1 MNDHDI
7 EALMA
12 YVDGELDAGR
22 RAEVEALLARDP
34 EARAMVDRFHQA
46 AGLLGSGLDEVL
58 TQPVPARLIDTVR
71 SAPIGAGV
79 VELRPRKKAP
89 ERIQWPRLAVAA
101 SLVLG
106 VGLVTGVLL
115 LGDPETPAPLTAGV
129 DPLQEALET
138 LPSGS
143 SLRTESGTQITPV
156 LTVRAADGR
165 PCREFEREVS
175 GAARFGIACREA
187 DGRWVAQ
194 IELGRLAAP
203 VDAGGDYAP
212 ASGEEDPLSATLDR
226 LGAGAVLPAAEER
239 RLLESDWRD

>member
-12 YVDGELDAGR
+12 YVDGALDAGQ
-22 RAEVEALLARDP
+22 RADVEALLARDP
-34 EARAMVDRFHQA
+34 EARAMVERFRQA

-58 TQPVPARLIDTVR
+58 TQPVPARLIEAVR
-71 SAPIGAGV
+71 SAPIAAGV
-79 VELRPRKKAP
+79 VEFRPRRKVP
-89 ERIQWPRLAVAA
+89 ERIQWPRLAAAA

-115 LGDPETPAPLTAGV
+115 LGDPETPAPVTAGV

-138 LPSGS
+138 LQSGS
-143 SLRTESGTQITPV
+143 ALQTESGTLVTPV

-165 PCREFEREVS
+165 PCREFEREAS
-175 GAARFGIACREA
+175 GIASFGIACREA

-194 IELGRLAAP
+194 IEVGRLAAP

-212 ASGEEDPLSATLDR
+212 ASGEQDPLSAALDR
-226 LGAGAVLPAAEER
+226 LEAGAALPAAEEQ
-239 RLLESDWRD
+239 RLLASDWRD